1 MSVLTDVKS
10 RLSGLAR
17 SEQDRYSGSSPQPL
31 GGYLVTMSVYSA
43 LVGTLA
49 GLARLTGREIPDG
62 LSTRDVVLHAVA
74 THKLSRLLAKDPVTS
89 PLRAPF
95 TEYEGTAGPSE
106 VNEQARGEGDR
117 KVVGELVSCPFCIDV
132 WVATGLMAGLI
143 YLPRTTRL
151 AIAALAAVAGADMLQ
166 FSYAWLEKKA
176 SLGAL
181 LAAALAA
188 GQPGRAFQQQ
198 GVHECLRQ
206 VPAHLA
212 LDDVVFL

>member
-17 SEQDRYSGSSPQPL
+17 SEQDRYSGSDPQTPQTPQPL

-74 THKLSRLLAKDPVTS
+74 THKLSRLLAKDPATS

-95 TEYEGTAGPSE
+95 TEYEGTTGPSE
-106 VNEQARGEGDR
+106 INEQARGEGTR
-117 KVVGELVSCPFCIDV
+117 KVVGELISCPVSADV

-151 AIAALAAVAGADMLQ
+151 AIATLAAVAGADMLQ

-176 SLGAL
+176 S
-181 LAAALAA
+181 
-188 GQPGRAFQQQ
+188 
-198 GVHECLRQ
+198 
-206 VPAHLA
+206 
-212 LDDVVFL
+212 